1 MSVFDAHHHLWDTRV
16 VEYRL
21 FRERVPKL
29 DRPFLLDEYEREA
42 RALGVTGSLWVE
54 AASAGADGKREL
66 AWAAGHAGTGGLV
79 EGLIAFMRLEAADE
93 AAYDELPA
101 QVVGVRRSFE
111 FEEPGFARRP
121 DVVHGARL
129 AGERGLVVDLVLFPP
144 ALPAAI
150 DLVDACPGTQFV
162 LDHLGKP
169 EIAARRWEPWA
180 SLVHELAHRPNV
192 AAKLSG
198 LATEADRTSWSVD
211 DLRPYVEHALELF
224 GPGGLLYGSD
234 WPVLTLAGGGH
245 EHWLEAVMRLLEP
258 LTGEEQHAILEQNA
272 RRLYRCPT

>member
-1 MSVFDAHHHLWDTRV
+1 
-16 VEYRL
+16 
-21 FRERVPKL
+21 VPEL

-66 AWAAGHAGTGGLV
+66 AWAAEHAATGGLV
-79 EGLIAFMRLEAADE
+79 QGLVAWMRLEEARDADF
-93 AAYDELPA
+93 DELPA
-101 QVVGVRRSFE
+101 SVVGVRRSFE
-111 FEEPGFARRP
+111 FEEPELARRP
-121 DVVHGARL
+121 GVARGARL

-144 ALPAAI
+144 ALPAVL
-150 DLVDACPGTQFV
+150 DLVDACPATQFV

-180 SLVHELAHRPNV
+180 SLVREIAKRPNV

-198 LATEADRTSWSVD
+198 LATEAGRVSWSVD

-224 GPGGLLYGSD
+224 APGRLLYGSD
-234 WPVLTLAGGGH
+234 WPVLTLAGGH
-245 EHWLEAVMRLLEP
+245 ARWLEAVIRLLAP
-258 LTGEEQHAILEQNA
+258 LTDGERQAVLEGNA
-272 RRLYRCPT
+272 RRLYLSAR